1 MGRQSSVPKCSYFRP
16 ERTTCPSFSPSP
28 PPLLLTHVSSARAS
42 SFPLPECLR
51 FVTHSYAPLI
61 LTPVTQ
67 PPCMERTTCPS
78 FSPSPA
84 PFLLPPILPRRCEC
98 HFRAPMCDRSTH
110 SHHILALYAEKP
122 HLLKRNAGS
131 SMFALTSIPP
141 LRTLSCSLL
150 LTWSIVCAPC
160 ITTTVS
166 MVELVLAPSTGC
178 ARLFTTST
186 HCGNEIYF

>member
-1 MGRQSSVPKCSYFRP
+1 MSPTRQAFNGATVECSQVFL
-16 ERTTCPSFSPSP
+16 FSPGENHMSVLFAFPSSSFTHTHILSTSLFFSP
-28 PPLLLTHVSSARAS
+28 TRVQPKHPACRVRHLRPLRPPL
-42 SFPLPECLR
+42 
-51 FVTHSYAPLI
+51 APL
-61 LTPVTQ
+61 
-67 PPCMERTTCPS
+67 
-78 FSPSPA
+78 
-84 PFLLPPILPRRCEC
+84 LLPPILPRRCER

-122 HLLKRNAGS
+122 RLLKRNAGS